1 MFRLLGGTLV
11 AILAIAC
18 SNKPELQVSGGHTFS
33 MTQGDSVVV
42 IGGQAAY
49 SAAKPSDSVV
59 VIGGQAMCTI
69 TISQILPDTTV
80 QKYVLRVSC

>member
-11 AILAIAC
+11 ATLAIAC
-18 SNKPELQVSGGHTFS
+18 SNKPELQVPGGHTFS
-33 MTQGDSVVV
+33 LVHGDSVVV
-42 IGGQAAY
+42 VGGQAAY
-49 SAAKPSDSVV
+49 SAATTSDSVV

-69 TISQILPDTTV
+69 TISEILPDTTV